1 MSVKIATEIS
11 RIFPL
16 RARKVYVVS
25 KHVISPLIHR
35 FELFSS
41 RYDDRHFVCNAHSAH
56 CNSHDFFALFSQR
69 QIAVFDVAY
78 GYVFHSI
85 RKHHRNFCGL
95 GVLHRI
101 ITIGEGV
108 FVCVR
113 IMLLNIDINV
123 IYRISGLVAERHDI
137 IVLLTFNNHFALFAV
152 LVDNLD

>member
-1 MSVKIATEIS
+1 MSVKISSETR

-16 RARKVYVVS
+16 HACKVEIVS
-25 KHVISPLIHR
+25 KHVISPIAHI
-35 FELFSS
+35 FELFCS

-113 IMLLNIDINV
+113 MLLNIDINV

-137 IVLLTFNNHFALFAV
+137 IVLLVLNNHIALFAI